1 MGPGVALASLYAR
14 TVYIRQRVDML
25 RERPEQQP
33 QALAIEYADV
43 VITRFRVGCLFK
55 RFKSWKLAMEQE
67 LFLEGLNGV
76 GVMRIA

>member
-1 MGPGVALASLYAR
+1 MRPGVAVARFYAR
-14 TVYIRQRVDML
+14 TIHVGQGINML
-25 RERPEQQP
+25 SEWPEQQP
-33 QALAIEYADV
+33 QALAIEHADV